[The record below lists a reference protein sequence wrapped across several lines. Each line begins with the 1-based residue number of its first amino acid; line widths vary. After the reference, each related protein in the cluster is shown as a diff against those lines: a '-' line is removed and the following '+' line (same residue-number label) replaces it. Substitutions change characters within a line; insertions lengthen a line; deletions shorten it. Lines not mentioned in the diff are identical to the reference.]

1 MNFFVISGANRPD
14 QGSDEDVFNDEASVI
29 SNVSSG
35 SLAKDDGEFVY
46 IFPIFLV
53 VCLQFTCVHFR
64 SLQRSRRRSR

>member
-46 IFPIFLV
+46 ILNFPA
-53 VCLQFTCVHFR
+53 VC
-64 SLQRSRRRSR
+64 

>member
-1 MNFFVISGANRPD
+1 MNFFVFSGANRLD

-46 IFPIFLV
+46 ILNFSA
-53 VCLQFTCVHFR
+53 VCLQSICEHFR

>member
-14 QGSDEDVFNDEASVI
+14 QGSDEDAFNDEASVI

-46 IFPIFLV
+46 ILNFSA
-53 VCLQFTCVHFR
+53 VCLQSIYVHFR